1 MSGASAP
8 RPREVGR
15 SLLRNARG
23 GEGREGREGRG
34 SPPPLHPYHLDRRH
48 SGPLPPRRGQRTTRH
63 RPRRSSP
70 RRFSPP
76 NPHLPQRGHRGRRG
90 RDWQQ
95 HPCRPRSGGSG
106 PLFDHS
112 AAWAA
117 QQGPGGR
124 RRAVASSRR
133 HRNGSDVDVGR
144 VHVAV
149 SARAEHSAPSLPCG
163 CGTDM
168 GFDKVSKP
176 PVPPP
181 HPPPPALAHCN
192 APQRGLF
199 EVFGASLRDL
209 APRTPTTAPPTCL
222 RTSAGFGRGGA
233 GGSGHSSTTARRGPR
248 SRAQGGGGGPYH
260 HPPGL
265 KLRIRSFRV

>member
-176 PVPPP
+176 PSPRPIRPRLPWPTATHPRGGCSRCSAPRCGIWLPERRPP
-181 HPPPPALAHCN
+181 PPPPASGQARGSDGAERGDRATLR
-192 APQRGLF
+192 PQRG
-199 EVFGASLRDL
+199 
-209 APRTPTTAPPTCL
+209 
-222 RTSAGFGRGGA
+222 AGRA
-233 GGSGHSSTTARRGPR
+233 AGPR
-248 SRAQGGGGGPYH
+248 GAVAGRTITPRG
-260 HPPGL
+260 
-265 KLRIRSFRV
+265 